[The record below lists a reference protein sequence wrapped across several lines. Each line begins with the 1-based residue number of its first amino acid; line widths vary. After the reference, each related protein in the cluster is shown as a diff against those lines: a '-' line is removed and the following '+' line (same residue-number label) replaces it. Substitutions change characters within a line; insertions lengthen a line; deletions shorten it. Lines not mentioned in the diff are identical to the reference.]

1 VRTRFRVG
9 AAWCGVIALAG
20 AGLGGCGGGGGR
32 LSAPRYL
39 REASG
44 ICSAANR
51 AIGRVVIPPLGD
63 TRSAARALA
72 RVVVIQRDS
81 IDGLRGLKPP
91 ERLGSLNQRWIALLD
106 QGTDEL
112 EHLRASLAKGEGH
125 RATAYEHKVSIL
137 MERAHALASAHGV
150 TACGGPAL
158 ELDRPYAR
166 RQWEPTAPTT
176 A

>member
-1 VRTRFRVG
+1 MRWRVR
-9 AAWCGVIALAG
+9 AAWCGLIVVAG
-20 AGLGGCGGGGGR
+20 AGWSGCGGGSAR
-32 LSAPRYL
+32 LSAPRYV

-51 AIGRVVIPPLGD
+51 AVGRVQIPSLGD
-63 TRSAARALA
+63 ARAAARAVR

-112 EHLRASLAKGEGH
+112 DLMRVSLADGKGSLAADYAGK
-125 RATAYEHKVSIL
+125 ASIL
-137 MERAHALASAHGV
+137 LDRAHVLVSAHGV
-150 TACGGPAL
+150 ISCRGPAL
-158 ELDRPYAR
+158 ALD
-166 RQWEPTAPTT
+166 
-176 A
+176 

>member
-1 VRTRFRVG
+1 V
-9 AAWCGVIALAG
+9 
-20 AGLGGCGGGGGR
+20 
-32 LSAPRYL
+32 

-51 AIGRVVIPPLGD
+51 AIGRVQIPSIGD
-63 TRSAARALA
+63 AQSAARAVR
-72 RVVVIQRDS
+72 RVVLIQRDS

-112 EHLRASLAKGEGH
+112 DLMRVSLADGKGLL
-125 RATAYEHKVSIL
+125 AADYASKAAIL
-137 MERAHALASAHGV
+137 LDRAHVLVSAHGV
-150 TACGGPAL
+150 ISCRGPAL
-158 ELDRPYAR
+158 ASTDPYAR
-166 RQWEPTAPTT
+166 RRWDPTVPTT

>member
-1 VRTRFRVG
+1 MRTRFRVG

-91 ERLGSLNQRWIALLD
+91 EHLGSLNQRWIALLD

-112 EHLRASLAKGEGH
+112 QLMSDSLGSRKAQRAKDYAGK
-125 RATAYEHKVSIL
+125 ATL
-137 MERAHALASAHGV
+137 LFERAHVLVATHGV
-150 TACGGPAL
+150 TSCRGPAL
-158 ELDRPYAR
+158 EPR
-166 RQWEPTAPTT
+166 
-176 A
+176 

>member
-1 VRTRFRVG
+1 V
-9 AAWCGVIALAG
+9 
-20 AGLGGCGGGGGR
+20 
-32 LSAPRYL
+32 

-51 AIGRVVIPPLGD
+51 AIGRVQIPSIGD
-63 TRSAARALA
+63 ARSVARAMG

-81 IDGLRGLKPP
+81 IDGLEGLKPP

-112 EHLRASLAKGEGH
+112 DLMRLSLEDGKGSLATEYASK
-125 RATAYEHKVSIL
+125 ASIL
-137 MERAHALASAHGV
+137 LERAHVLVSARGMISCRGPALAS
-150 TACGGPAL
+150 T
-158 ELDRPYAR
+158 DPYAR
-166 RQWEPTAPTT
+166 QRWDPTVPTT